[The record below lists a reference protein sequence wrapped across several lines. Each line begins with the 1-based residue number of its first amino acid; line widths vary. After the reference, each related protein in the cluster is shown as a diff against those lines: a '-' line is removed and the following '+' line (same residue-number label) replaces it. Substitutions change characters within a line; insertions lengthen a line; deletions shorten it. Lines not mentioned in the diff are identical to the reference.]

1 MFVTFPVETGD
12 RRRYPRSEVRL
23 PGGLNF
29 GRTSGKRAVAA
40 QLNAARR
47 HTASVRRITF
57 NSPAF
62 FEEHLADI
70 ANGFSQ
76 KVAPL
81 LFRPKQDQLDQALA
95 HLRDQLG
102 QIDRIIPFNVL
113 SHHLVYV
120 AVRAPLP

>member
-76 KVAPL
+76 KI
-81 LFRPKQDQLDQALA
+81 A
-95 HLRDQLG
+95 H
-102 QIDRIIPFNVL
+102 
-113 SHHLVYV
+113 
-120 AVRAPLP
+120 